1 MISKCNLQI
10 LTEAAGSEV
19 TEFRQNTESVQIDSL
34 RNSAVVEQA
43 KLNHL
48 GPLVTMSEH
57 NSENYMSTQNDVEV
71 IANKE
76 DYSEFFSISKS
87 EEYVS
92 DD

>member
-1 MISKCNLQI
+1 
-10 LTEAAGSEV
+10 
-19 TEFRQNTESVQIDSL
+19 
-34 RNSAVVEQA
+34 
-43 KLNHL
+43 
-48 GPLVTMSEH
+48 MSEH